1 MARHIAPSC
10 RSEGTVS
17 QPHAEVVGELHLP
30 PEHYLIVRL
39 PSSDPPGRRDQG
51 PSGAAASDEL
61 ARFTLDDEQ
70 FCIVRAAAGLG
81 GADATTLTEILTA
94 RELQIASLVALGRL
108 NKQIAAQLHIS
119 EWTVATHVRRVFCKL
134 GVSTRAGMVYRCAPL
149 IGRRPDLDA

>member
-1 MARHIAPSC
+1 MARHLAPSC
-10 RSEGTVS
+10 PREGTVS

-30 PEHYLIVRL
+30 PEHYLIVHL
-39 PSSDPPGRRDQG
+39 PSSDPPGRRAQEQ
-51 PSGAAASDEL
+51 SAAPASDEL
-61 ARFTLDDEQ
+61 ARFILGDEQ
-70 FCIVRAAAGLG
+70 FCIVRAAGLEA
-81 GADATTLTEILTA
+81 ADATKLTEVLTA

-149 IGRRPDLDA
+149 IGRRPDFGA

>member
-1 MARHIAPSC
+1 MVRHIAPSC
-10 RSEGTVS
+10 AREGTVS

-30 PEHYLIVRL
+30 PEHYLIVQL
-39 PSSDPPGRRDQG
+39 PSSDPPGRRPQG
-51 PSGAAASDEL
+51 QSAAPISGEL
-61 ARFTLDDEQ
+61 ARFMLGDEQ
-70 FCIVRAAAGLG
+70 FCIVRAAGLEA
-81 GADATTLTEILTA
+81 ADATKLAEFLTA

>member
-1 MARHIAPSC
+1 MARHLAPSC

-30 PEHYLIVRL
+30 PEHYLIVHL
-39 PSSDPPGRRDQG
+39 PSSAPPAGG
-51 PSGAAASDEL
+51 PRANPLHPSDEL
-61 ARFTLDDEQ
+61 ARFMLGDEQ
-70 FCIVRAAAGLG
+70 FCIVRAAGLR
-81 GADATTLTEILTA
+81 GADATELTEILTA

>member
-1 MARHIAPSC
+1 MARHLAPSC
-10 RSEGTVS
+10 AREGTAS

-30 PEHYLIVRL
+30 PEHYLIVHL
-39 PSSDPPGRRDQG
+39 PSSDPPARWPQEQ
-51 PSGAAASDEL
+51 SAASASDEL
-61 ARFTLDDEQ
+61 AMFVLGDVQ
-70 FCIVRAAAGLG
+70 FCIVRAAGLG
-81 GADATTLTEILTA
+81 GADASTLTEILTA

-149 IGRRPDLDA
+149 IGRRPDLDG

>member
-1 MARHIAPSC
+1 MARHLAPSC
-10 RSEGTVS
+10 VRERTVS
-17 QPHAEVVGELHLP
+17 QAHAEVVGELHLP
-30 PEHYLIVRL
+30 PEHYLIVHL
-39 PSSDPPGRRDQG
+39 PSSDLPGRRAQEQ
-51 PSGAAASDEL
+51 SAAPASDEL
-61 ARFTLDDEQ
+61 ARFMLGEEQ
-70 FCIVRAAAGLG
+70 FCIVRAAGLG

-94 RELQIASLVALGRL
+94 RELQIASLVALGR